1 MIQSKHRGEY
11 ANQFGEG
18 ELRAKILT
26 EEQCVKEVFGGRKDH
41 HLVSCGSSVLRKL
54 DVAMGNQALVFGSLP
69 ICKDAFGWYYSVEVK
84 ATRYQRG
91 EFDDLCGS
99 HGSCDCLEGRD
110 IFFSWQRGKR
120 NRHIIPLCCH
130 QRDAQAQA
138 LPCHGHLQ
146 DMHLFENYFSG
157 RFN

>member
-1 MIQSKHRGEY
+1 
-11 ANQFGEG
+11 
-18 ELRAKILT
+18 
-26 EEQCVKEVFGGRKDH
+26 
-41 HLVSCGSSVLRKL
+41 
-54 DVAMGNQALVFGSLP
+54 MGNQALVFGSLP

-110 IFFSWQRGKR
+110 IFFLFLGSAGK

-138 LPCHGHLQ
+138 LLCHGHLQ
-146 DMHLFENYFSG
+146 DMHLFETTSLGDLIEHG
-157 RFN
+157 RRGWAQPRKTASFTEFHTVVAACTFHAGPTKWNQMQFQNGFCMEYIRAPR